1 VTVIHGTLLVA
12 DHVHCGA
19 ALTAT
24 VPVAASFENEVR
36 SGEAMYSQGA
46 AAPSWLTA
54 TGSPATLNV
63 PARVSLAGFGAA
75 LNVTTAVPEPLEPL
89 VIDSQLDWDVAVQLH
104 PFPAVTV
111 TEPDPPVAWNENV
124 DVDKL

>member
-12 DHVHCGA
+12 DHVHCGE

-36 SGEAMYSQGA
+36 SGETTYSQG

-63 PARVSLAGFGAA
+63 PARAPTAAFGAA
-75 LNVTTAVPEPLEPL
+75 ANVTTAVPEPLEPL
-89 VIDSQLDWDVAVQLH
+89 VIDSQLDWDAAVQLQ
-104 PFPAVTV
+104 PLPAVTV

-124 DVDKL
+124 EVDKL